1 MPSEQILLQHLFECA
16 CCFYKLQSSVSVS
29 LRGWLLSRYQST
41 TMYSLPTVWIEWTQR
56 MNYLKDF
63 TLPEEWSDAKDSH
76 IATSHLKMSH
86 FSLRNMR
93 LEKLIQKYRPIL
105 GQMIFR
111 RNTVLW
117 KCNQKGNGAPR
128 TKWGKIIRCVSWIP
142 SHFEIFKEYLC
153 VHHNLACFSNCS
165 HNSSQMLQLP
175 AFFNVFLY
183 IYLPIIFCWMHGSLD
198 NKKFYQWVAIVN
210 YLSLIP

>member
-41 TMYSLPTVWIEWTQR
+41 TMYSLPPVWIEWTQR

-105 GQMIFR
+105 GQMILGETQSCE
-111 RNTVLW
+111 NVIKKEMELPG
-117 KCNQKGNGAPR
+117 QNGVR
-128 TKWGKIIRCVSWIP
+128 SLDVSA
-142 SHFEIFKEYLC
+142 EYL
-153 VHHNLACFSNCS
+153 LI
-165 HNSSQMLQLP
+165 LR
-175 AFFNVFLY
+175 
-183 IYLPIIFCWMHGSLD
+183 YLRNIFVC
-198 NKKFYQWVAIVN
+198 IT
-210 YLSLIP
+210 I